1 MMGNNWELSSGVF
14 LLGLGLIFVLG
25 YLLDE
30 VPKEFLNM
38 SFILLVLGLAALSV
52 GLYRQLKA
60 P

>member
-1 MMGNNWELSSGVF
+1 MMGNNWELASGVF

-30 VPKEFLNM
+30 VAKEFLNM
-38 SFILLVLGLAALSV
+38 SFILLVIGLAALSV
-52 GLYRQLKA
+52 GLYRQLKS